1 MSNLI
6 FNFFEPEFWDGF
18 PIEDIFNPK
27 FKSNWNHLMKVVEG
41 LEEKFPYLFKIEI
54 TGQNCTIT
62 YVHNM
67 DLHYFNFECGPTK
80 IEATYNAI
88 IDFLKWTEENNIS

>member
-41 LEEKFPYLFKIEI
+41 L
-54 TGQNCTIT
+54 
-62 YVHNM
+62 
-67 DLHYFNFECGPTK
+67 
-80 IEATYNAI
+80 
-88 IDFLKWTEENNIS
+88 

>member
-6 FNFFEPEFWDGF
+6 FNFFEPEFFDGF
-18 PIEDIFNPK
+18 PMDDIFNPK

-41 LEEKFPYLFKIEI
+41 LEKKFPEINIEMNKNSCFI
-54 TGQNCTIT
+54 YYHSLSENYVFCDTIYGDT
-62 YVHNM
+62 R
-67 DLHYFNFECGPTK
+67 

-88 IDFLKWTEENNIS
+88 VDFIRWYNLK